1 MSDLDVLESVQQFRA
16 DVPEPHSGRVRE
28 ARRSFHTALA
38 EANSQS
44 TRRRRLSWDSWRVRV
59 PVMAGAGATLA
70 AALAIGVIGIPGGGP
85 AVDPAAAAT
94 LNAAADAAAAQPS
107 VPAPAD
113 GQYWYKA
120 DVEYQ
125 DLSFV
130 ETDGGTLEGT
140 STTTYEIWLA
150 PDASGRIVTTGRDAR
165 GDGDLD
171 EIFGPGELAVGGDAA
186 FGFDAVAAL
195 PRDVDALY
203 AHIEQVTREKDND
216 RPVPE
221 QMLVEVTDILRT
233 MPPLPDLRES
243 LYRVAARIPGV
254 EVEEGVT
261 DHLDRTGTAIVMDE
275 SDTGQRVE
283 FLFDPETGEPLGE
296 RTVAP
301 DGTVV
306 YASAVTASGV
316 VNSTDERP

>member
-1 MSDLDVLESVQQFRA
+1 MNDLDVLESVQRFRA
-16 DVPEPHSGRVRE
+16 DVPEPGHRHVRE
-28 ARRSFHTALA
+28 ARRTFHAALA
-38 EANSQS
+38 EANARP
-44 TRRRRLSWDSWRVRV
+44 TRRRRSWRVRV
-59 PVMAGAGATLA
+59 PVMAGAAAGLA
-70 AALAIGVIGIPGGGP
+70 AAVAVGAVGLPFGGP
-85 AVDPAAAAT
+85 TVDPAAAAT
-94 LNAAADAAAAQPS
+94 LNAAADAAATQPP
-107 VPAPAD
+107 VPALAD
-113 GQYWYKA
+113 GQYWYRA

-125 DLSFV
+125 DLSFL
-130 ETDGGTLEGT
+130 ETDDGVDPPQVTT
-140 STTTYEIWLA
+140 TTTYEIWLA

-165 GDGDLD
+165 GDGDID
-171 EIFGPGELAVGGDAA
+171 ESFGPGELGVGGDAA
-186 FGFDAVAAL
+186 RDFDAVAAL

-203 AHIEQVTREKDND
+203 EHIERATREKGND

-254 EVEEGVT
+254 RVEEDVT

-283 FLFDPETGEPLGE
+283 FLFDPATGEPLGE
-296 RTVAP
+296 RRVSS

-316 VNSTDERP
+316 VDSTDERP